1 MNSAKQDFQFGAL
14 RVNLQAMYAHR
25 LSR

>member
-1 MNSAKQDFQFGAL
+1 MNSATQDFQFGAL